1 MFNLSYFF
9 IIMRQLF
16 YIFFVFIFINSI
28 GFFAN
33 ADSHLS
39 KDEEVNQARQ
49 HIKQAEFEQALIIL
63 RPKLAD
69 SSRKDITDIRF
80 LFGLSAL
87 SVAEANVSAE
97 ARDDLLDEAIAAF
110 RQILLNQPDIRR
122 VRLELARAFFSK
134 GDDELAKEHF
144 ERVLGSDPPPAMA
157 LNIRRFLRAIQSR
170 KRWSGYF
177 SVNIENNDNINSGIE
192 TLDVDLRGLPFRFP
206 EENLPRTERGLVFS
220 GGGGYQ
226 YPVSEKLRWNFG
238 GDAVR
243 SEYRGSD
250 LDQTFLS
257 IRTGPRWLISPR
269 SEFTSDVFVGQ
280 RWQVKERSDREFGV
294 RYRAYYQLTRRI
306 GLNSRG
312 TIRRTVQRHNKD
324 DNSVNVS
331 YSFGGSYMF
340 SPLLQGSLGV
350 GGGENRPRTGSRS
363 HPRNVNIGLGA
374 VLPLGWTVGGNV
386 TWSRTRYKI
395 NAPFSSDLQV
405 NRGKSYRVYLLNRGF
420 NLFNFSPQL
429 SVTRE
434 MQESNNVLSNYKR
447 TRWNVNLVR
456 QF

>member
-1 MFNLSYFF
+1 
-9 IIMRQLF
+9 MRQLF
-16 YIFFVFIFINSI
+16 YIFFVFIFINSL

-49 HIKQAEFEQALIIL
+49 LIKQAEFEQALIIL

-80 LFGLSAL
+80 LVGLSAL
-87 SVAEANVSAE
+87 SAAEANVQAE
-97 ARDDLLDEAIAAF
+97 TREDLLDEAITVF
-110 RQILLNQPDIRR
+110 RQILLNHPDVQR

-177 SVNIENNDNINSGIE
+177 AVNIENNNNINSGIE

-206 EENLPRTERGLVFS
+206 EENLPRSERGLVFS
-220 GGGGYQ
+220 GGGNYQ
-226 YPVSEKLRWNFG
+226 YPVSERLHWNFG
-238 GDAVR
+238 ADAVR
-243 SEYRGSD
+243 SEYRGSE

-257 IRTGPRWLISPR
+257 IHTGPRWLISPR
-269 SEFTSDVFVGQ
+269 SEVASDVFTGQ
-280 RWQVKERSDREFGV
+280 RWQVKERSSREFGV
-294 RYRAYYQLTRRI
+294 RFRGYYQLTQRI

-312 TIRRTVQRHNKD
+312 TITRTVQRDNKD
-324 DNSVNVS
+324 NNGVNVS

-340 SPLLQGSLGV
+340 SPLLQGSMGV
-350 GGGENRPRTGSRS
+350 GGGENRPRTGSRT

-374 VLPLGWTVGGNV
+374 VLPLGWTAGGNV
-386 TWSRTRYKI
+386 TWSRTRYKE
-395 NAPFSSDLQV
+395 NAPFSSELQV